1 MKIYEECIKHPHSID
16 SETSPAL
23 IDPNRVALFK
33 SAAGH
38 QGYILVSKLNSDAV
52 F

>member
-1 MKIYEECIKHPHSID
+1 MKMYEECIKHPHSID

-33 SAAGH
+33 STVGY
-38 QGYILVSKLNSDAV
+38 QGYILVFKSNSDAV